1 MWTLSNNKQE
11 FDRNKTLI
19 DGSLKS
25 VLDEEKISKA
35 LIRNSVEKLSGNK
48 RTYIISDHCDSRKPY
63 SKKLENLG
71 KVRDLN
77 GNIINGFTTL
87 GSIILDENRKELT
100 LSNISV
106 QSNKESDFITKK
118 ELADYEN
125 GKIKNRQRVKEIAQM
140 IEDDNYQ
147 NMSTLLYKHLKDQSE
162 ALKEVNPN
170 ISICHVHDRGCDSAE
185 YLEFITDTL
194 HDDAVVR
201 AKKSRNS
208 EQTKI
213 NPKTNRKV
221 KVKLIVSDFR
231 YKKVYLIDKL
241 TLKGKH
247 YSQVKC
253 HIDWDRTIINKKE
266 YSVVRIALIKRDG
279 KPIHKEPMLLISTL
293 KIENYLDAKE
303 IYHIY
308 LHRAKIEGVFKFLKD
323 TLGWEEY
330 QVRDW
335 ESIKN
340 IISICFFIGGY
351 FYEIHSELIENETVQ
366 MICNFARN
374 KGKITHH
381 FFLEGLK
388 VLLLAWHVEN
398 FKKEHNISDE
408 MFRQMQAYAGI
419 GEGV

>member
-1 MWTLSNNKQE
+1 
-11 FDRNKTLI
+11 
-19 DGSLKS
+19 
-25 VLDEEKISKA
+25 VLDE
-35 LIRNSVEKLSGNK
+35 NK
-48 RTYIISDHCDSRKPY
+48 
-63 SKKLENLG
+63 
-71 KVRDLN
+71 
-77 GNIINGFTTL
+77 
-87 GSIILDENRKELT
+87 KELT

-106 QSNKESDFITKK
+106 QSNKQANFITKK
-118 ELADYEN
+118 ELTDYESN
-125 GKIKNRQRVKEIAQM
+125 KIKDRQRVKEIAQM
-140 IEDDNYQ
+140 IEKDNYQ
-147 NMSTLLYKHLKDQSE
+147 NMSTLLYKHLKEQSQ
-162 ALKEVNPN
+162 AYKTANPD
-170 ISICHVHDRGCDSAE
+170 ISICHIHDRGCDSVE
-185 YLEFITDTL
+185 YLEFIRDTL
-194 HDDAVVR
+194 NDDVVVR

-208 EQTKI
+208 EQTKV

-221 KVKLIVSDFR
+221 KVKLIESEFAHN
-231 YKKVYLIDKL
+231 KVYLIDNL

-253 HIDWDRTIINKKE
+253 YIEWDTININKKE
-266 YSVVRIALIKRDG
+266 YSTVRVTLIKRDG
-279 KPIHKEPMLLISTL
+279 KPIHKEPMLLISTI
-293 KIENYLDAKE
+293 KITNYLDAKE

-340 IISICFFIGGY
+340 IIAICYFIGGY

-366 MICNFARN
+366 MICNLARN

-388 VLLLAWHVEN
+388 MLLFAWHVEN
-398 FKKEHNISDE
+398 FKIQNNISDE

-419 GEGV
+419 GDEI

>member
-1 MWTLSNNKQE
+1 M
-11 FDRNKTLI
+11 
-19 DGSLKS
+19 
-25 VLDEEKISKA
+25 LDEEKISKA
-35 LIRNSVEKLSGNK
+35 LIKNSVEKLSGNK
-48 RTYIISDHCDSRKPY
+48 RLYIFSDHCDSKKPY

-77 GNIINGFTTL
+77 GNIINGYITL
-87 GSIILDENRKELT
+87 GSVILDENKKNLT

-106 QSNKESDFITKK
+106 QSNREPNFITKR
-118 ELADYEN
+118 ELTNYEN
-125 GKIKNRQRVKEIAQM
+125 GKIKNKQRAKEIAQL

-147 NMSTLLYKHLKDQSE
+147 NMSTILYKHLKDQSE
-162 ALKEVNPN
+162 ALKLVNPN
-170 ISICHVHDRGCDSAE
+170 VSICHVHDRGCDSTE
-185 YLEFITDTL
+185 YLEFIKDTL
-194 HDDAVVR
+194 GDDAVVR

-221 KVKLIVSDFR
+221 KVKLIESNFSHQ
-231 YKKVYLIDKL
+231 KVYLIENL
-241 TLKGKH
+241 TMKGNH

-253 HIDWDRTIINKKE
+253 HIDWKTTTINKKE
-266 YSVVRIALIKRDG
+266 YSVVRVALIKRDG

-293 KIENYLDAKE
+293 KISNYLEAKE

-340 IISICFFIGGY
+340 IIAICYFIGGY

-366 MICNFARN
+366 MICNLARN

-388 VLLLAWHVEN
+388 ILLLAWHVEN
-398 FKKEHNISDE
+398 FKKENNISDE

-419 GEGV
+419 GEEI

>member
-1 MWTLSNNKQE
+1 M
-11 FDRNKTLI
+11 I

-35 LIRNSVEKLSGNK
+35 LINNSVEKLNGNN
-48 RTYIISDHCDSRKPY
+48 RLYIFSDHSDSRKPY

-77 GNIINGFTTL
+77 SNIINGYITL
-87 GSIILDENRKELT
+87 GSVTLDENKKELT

-106 QSNKESDFITKK
+106 QSNKELNFITKQ
-118 ELADYEN
+118 ELKDYET
-125 GKIKNRQRVKEIAQM
+125 GKIKNRHRVKEIAQM

-147 NMSTLLYKHLKDQSE
+147 NISTVLYKHLQDQSK
-162 ALKEVNPN
+162 AYKAANPN
-170 ISICHVHDRGCDSAE
+170 VSICHVHDRGCDSAE
-185 YLEFITDTL
+185 YLEFIRDTL

-208 EQTKI
+208 QQTKV
-213 NPKTNRKV
+213 NPKTKRTV
-221 KVKLIVSDFR
+221 KVKLIESEFSH
-231 YKKVYLIDKL
+231 KKVYLIDNL
-241 TLKGKH
+241 TLKGNH
-247 YSQVKC
+247 YAQVKC
-253 HIDWDRTIINKKE
+253 HIDWDITTINEKE
-266 YSVVRIALIKRDG
+266 YSVVRVALIKRDG

-293 KIENYLDAKE
+293 KISNYIEAKE

-340 IISICFFIGGY
+340 IISICYFIGGY

-366 MICNFARN
+366 MICNLARN

-398 FKKEHNISDE
+398 FKIQNNISDE

-419 GEGV
+419 GKVV

>member
-1 MWTLSNNKQE
+1 M
-11 FDRNKTLI
+11 I

-35 LIRNSVEKLSGNK
+35 LINNSVEKLNGNN
-48 RTYIISDHCDSRKPY
+48 RLYIFSDHSDSRKPY

-77 GNIINGFTTL
+77 SNIINGYITL
-87 GSIILDENRKELT
+87 GSVTLDENKKELT

-106 QSNKESDFITKK
+106 QSNKELNFITKQ
-118 ELADYEN
+118 ELKDYET
-125 GKIKNRQRVKEIAQM
+125 GKIKNRHRVKEIAQM

-147 NMSTLLYKHLKDQSE
+147 NMSTVLYKHLQDQSK
-162 ALKEVNPN
+162 AYKAANPN
-170 ISICHVHDRGCDSAE
+170 VSICHVHDRGCDSAE
-185 YLEFITDTL
+185 YLEFIRDTL

-208 EQTKI
+208 NQIKI
-213 NPKTNRKV
+213 NPKTKRTI
-221 KVKLIVSDFR
+221 KVKLIESKFEHQ
-231 YKKVYLIDKL
+231 KVYLIDKM
-241 TLKGKH
+241 TMKGRH

-253 HIDWDRTIINKKE
+253 HIDWDTTIINEKE
-266 YSVVRIALIKRDG
+266 YSVVRVALIKRDG

-293 KIENYLDAKE
+293 KIKNYLDAKE

-340 IISICFFIGGY
+340 IIAICFFIGGY
-351 FYEIHSELIENETVQ
+351 FYEIHSELTENETVQ
-366 MICNFARN
+366 MICNLARN

-388 VLLLAWHVEN
+388 LLLFAKHVEN
-398 FKKEHNISDE
+398 FKKENNISDE

-419 GEGV
+419 EEDI

>member
-1 MWTLSNNKQE
+1 
-11 FDRNKTLI
+11 LI
-19 DGSLKS
+19 DGSLKT
-25 VLDEEKISKA
+25 VLDDKKISKA
-35 LIRNSVEKLSGNK
+35 LINNSVEKLKGNK
-48 RTYIISDHCDSRKPY
+48 RLYIFSDHSDNRKPY

-77 GNIINGFTTL
+77 GNIINGYTTL
-87 GSIILDENRKELT
+87 GSVTLDENKRELT

-106 QSNKESDFITKK
+106 QSNKEPNFITKQ
-118 ELADYEN
+118 ELKDYEN
-125 GKIKNRQRVKEIAQM
+125 SKIKNTQRVKEIAKLV
-140 IEDDNYQ
+140 EDANYH
-147 NMSTLLYKHLKDQSE
+147 NMSTLLYQHLQNQSRAYKD
-162 ALKEVNPN
+162 ANPDV
-170 ISICHVHDRGCDSAE
+170 SICHIHDRGCDSAE
-185 YLEFITDTL
+185 YLEFITEIL

-208 EQTKI
+208 DQTKI
-213 NPKTNRKV
+213 NPKTKRKI
-221 KVKLIVSDFR
+221 KVKLIESEFVH
-231 YKKVYLIDKL
+231 KKVYLINHL
-241 TLKGKH
+241 TMKGNH

-253 HIDWDRTIINKKE
+253 HIDWDTTIINEKE
-266 YSVVRIALIKRDG
+266 YSVVRVALIKRDG

-293 KIENYLDAKE
+293 KIVNYLDAKE

-340 IISICFFIGGY
+340 IIAICFFIGGY
-351 FYEIHSELIENETVQ
+351 FYEIHSELTENKTVQ
-366 MICNFARN
+366 MICNLARN

-388 VLLLAWHVEN
+388 LLLFAKHVEN
-398 FKKEHNISDE
+398 FKKENDISDE

-419 GEGV
+419 EEDF

>member
-1 MWTLSNNKQE
+1 M
-11 FDRNKTLI
+11 I

-25 VLDEEKISKA
+25 VLDDKEISKA
-35 LIRNSVEKLSGNK
+35 LIKNSVEKLSGNK
-48 RTYIISDHCDSRKPY
+48 RLYIFSDHSDIRKPY

-71 KVRDLN
+71 KVRDLS
-77 GNIINGFTTL
+77 GNIINGYITL
-87 GSIILDENRKELT
+87 GSVILDENRKDLT

-106 QSNKESDFITKK
+106 QSNKEVNFITKK
-118 ELADYEN
+118 ELKDYEN
-125 GKIKNRQRVKEIAQM
+125 KKIKNTQRVKEITQM
-140 IEDDNYQ
+140 IENNNYQ
-147 NMSTLLYKHLKDQSE
+147 NMSTVLYKHLKDQSE
-162 ALKEVNPN
+162 AHKKENPEV
-170 ISICHVHDRGCDSAE
+170 SICHVHDRGCDSAE
-185 YLEFITDTL
+185 YLEFIKDTL

-208 EQTKI
+208 QQIKV
-213 NPKTNRKV
+213 NPKTKRTV
-221 KVKLIVSDFR
+221 KVKLIESTFAH
-231 YKKVYLIDKL
+231 KKVYLIDKL
-241 TLKGKH
+241 TLKGK
-247 YSQVKC
+247 YYPQVKC
-253 HIDWDRTIINKKE
+253 HIDWDITTINKKE

-279 KPIHKEPMLLISTL
+279 KPIYKEPMLLISTL
-293 KIENYLDAKE
+293 KISNYIDAKE

-308 LHRAKIEGVFKFLKD
+308 LNRAKIEGVFKFLKD

-340 IISICFFIGGY
+340 IISICYFIGGY

-366 MICNFARN
+366 MICNLARN

-388 VLLLAWHVEN
+388 ILLLAWHVEN
-398 FKKEHNISDE
+398 FKIKNNISDE

-419 GEGV
+419 GEEI